1 MIETF
6 FTINK
11 DNAKDPAKTREDLA
25 WEKEAN
31 AWAALYLIY
40 DDNERHMSDSFWNN
54 GHDQKDSKTMRAECL
69 ELAKALLDMGYDG
82 EADEELDAELRTY
95 FEEAKKTS

>member
-6 FTINK
+6 FTVNK

-31 AWAALYLIY
+31 SWAALYLIY
-40 DDNERHMSDSFWNN
+40 DDNERHMDDSF
-54 GHDQKDSKTMRAECL
+54 
-69 ELAKALLDMGYDG
+69 
-82 EADEELDAELRTY
+82 
-95 FEEAKKTS
+95 

>member
-6 FTINK
+6 LTVNK

-31 AWAALYLIY
+31 SWAALYLIY
-40 DDNERHMSDSFWNN
+40 DDSERHMVDSFWNN
-54 GHDQKDSKTMRAECL
+54 GHDGKDSKAMHAECL

-82 EADEELDAELRTY
+82 ESDEELDAELRAY
-95 FEEAKKTS
+95 FTEAKQAA